1 MALQSAE
8 YPAYIWVSF
17 GNNLASGGIVLKHFT
32 SESVFRGIQMTV
44 QIECDFNLN
53 LLLVSGLVLKIT
65 RADTI
70 YLSIYF

>member
-1 MALQSAE
+1 
-8 YPAYIWVSF
+8 
-17 GNNLASGGIVLKHFT
+17 
-32 SESVFRGIQMTV
+32 MTV

-65 RADTI
+65 RADAI